1 MKLKRK
7 EKKREKEKKTNRN
20 VQEIYKKRRK
30 GERDQKKLIVI
41 ECESIRIKNQKHNK
55 MLQHISSGVPI
66 PIKSSAIMQYMSSHL
81 DWIVVTWTHE
91 VHVREK
97 S

>member
-1 MKLKRK
+1 MKLKMKR
-7 EKKREKEKKTNRN
+7 EKEKEKKTNRN
-20 VQEIYKKRRK
+20 VQEIEKKRRK
-30 GERDQKKLIVI
+30 GENDQIKLIVI
-41 ECESIRIKNQKHNK
+41 ECESIWIKNQKHNK

-66 PIKSSAIMQYMSSHL
+66 PIKSLVIMQYMSSRL
-81 DWIVVTWTHE
+81 DRIVVTWTHE

>member
-1 MKLKRK
+1 
-7 EKKREKEKKTNRN
+7 
-20 VQEIYKKRRK
+20 
-30 GERDQKKLIVI
+30 
-41 ECESIRIKNQKHNK
+41 

-66 PIKSSAIMQYMSSHL
+66 PIKSLAIMQYMSPHL
-81 DWIVVTWTHE
+81 NRIVITWTHE